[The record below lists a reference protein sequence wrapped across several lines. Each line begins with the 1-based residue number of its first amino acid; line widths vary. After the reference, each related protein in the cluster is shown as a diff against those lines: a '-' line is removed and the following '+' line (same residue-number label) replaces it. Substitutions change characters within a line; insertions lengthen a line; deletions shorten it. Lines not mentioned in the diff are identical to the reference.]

1 MKIVVDKLMCNWL
14 KPWFKLDINQT
25 LVEFNELASM
35 LYLGVGFIGS
45 VSLMLLPD
53 FNGRNWL
60 AICIVYAF
68 AMYWLFSTPRAWL
81 PLWPSFVQV
90 PVGLSIVVSLQ
101 WIIPLDLIH
110 FTAFLYPLTF
120 IFTFHFYSR
129 AFFSMAMALT
139 FLATGIIIAHRGVP
153 FWPVY
158 LATTFGATLL
168 LGLIVNKTASK
179 LHQLAKFDS
188 LTGLMNRH
196 FWEASVNHLIALTR
210 REKQPLS
217 IVFFDIDKFKK
228 INDEQGH
235 LEGDKVL
242 KRVSEMLKNVSRESD
257 LHGRW
262 GGDEFAIALP
272 NTNKIQAQALIDR
285 LQIDLGNVKVSPGV
299 VSLLDGDDLKSLL
312 NRADSAM
319 YDVKM
324 TKR

>member
-1 MKIVVDKLMCNWL
+1 
-14 KPWFKLDINQT
+14 
-25 LVEFNELASM
+25 
-35 LYLGVGFIGS
+35 
-45 VSLMLLPD
+45 
-53 FNGRNWL
+53 
-60 AICIVYAF
+60 
-68 AMYWLFSTPRAWL
+68 
-81 PLWPSFVQV
+81 
-90 PVGLSIVVSLQ
+90 
-101 WIIPLDLIH
+101 
-110 FTAFLYPLTF
+110 
-120 IFTFHFYSR
+120 
-129 AFFSMAMALT
+129 
-139 FLATGIIIAHRGVP
+139 
-153 FWPVY
+153 
-158 LATTFGATLL
+158 
-168 LGLIVNKTASK
+168 
-179 LHQLAKFDS
+179 
-188 LTGLMNRH
+188 
-196 FWEASVNHLIALTR
+196 VNHLIALTR